1 MGFQLSEI
9 EDVSGEMAIEIATSR
24 ERKHENYREFSYEFP
39 YYSSLFPSYISHFPM
54 ERSEEHT
61 SELQSLV

>member
-1 MGFQLSEI
+1 MCIWVEVQVLKMELYDMGFQLSEI

-39 YYSSLFPSYISHFPM
+39 YYSSLFPSYI
-54 ERSEEHT
+54 
-61 SELQSLV
+61 